1 MTDKSMSPSV
11 SPASLSKKTGVRRVN
26 NLPIFIGVGIV
37 LAFVLIIAVVA
48 AGRSQDSAAQA
59 AKDEKNSGNANI
71 FADQIVGDRV
81 DGLVMPALEEY
92 KEEQAAYVEAENP
105 TAPFEL
111 PIARANNL
119 DMPPLPEH
127 VFEDEETQRFRMSKM
142 QMFEQAVKAKSTVS
156 VSMPRSTA
164 STQPNSN
171 ASFSNNAGSDAASRL
186 AALRQEMSQQRTA
199 QTNTDPTAAYQQRLN
214 QLRSSGIGGLGA
226 GGNANSSGMSL
237 LAASNA
243 SGGSDYAQFDNQG
256 GDRWDLNTKVQA
268 PRTPFE
274 IRSGFVLPATLISG
288 INSSLSGQIIAQV
301 SQNIYDTATGKHL
314 LVPQGSRLV
323 GSYGSDVAYGQSR
336 VLVGWQRIIF
346 PDGKALDIGSMSGA
360 DGAGFAGFNDKTNN
374 HYFRVFGSA
383 FLMSGITA
391 GVALSQDSGNSS
403 SGDNQRASDA
413 MSEALG
419 QQLGQVTAA
428 MIQKNLNI
436 APTLE
441 IRPGYRFN
449 VVVTKDMAFTKAYE
463 SFDY

>member
-1 MTDKSMSPSV
+1 MSDPMSPDV
-11 SPASLSKKTGVRRVN
+11 SPSTISKKSGVRRIN
-26 NLPIFIGVGIV
+26 NLPLFIVGGVV
-37 LAFVLIIAVVA
+37 LAFILIVVMVA
-48 AGRSQDSAAQA
+48 ADRNAANQATA
-59 AKDEKNSGNANI
+59 AKENKSGGNSNI

-81 DGLVMPALEEY
+81 DGLVMPELSEYEPSATDTATPENIMELE
-92 KEEQAAYVEAENP
+92 QFRGSFQV
-105 TAPFEL
+105 
-111 PIARANNL
+111 ARANDF
-119 DMPPLPEH
+119 DMPPLPDE
-127 VFEDEETQRFRMSKM
+127 VFDDEETQRFKQTKM
-142 QMFEQAVKAKSTVS
+142 QMFEQAVKAKSTVQ
-156 VSMPRSTA
+156 VVMPRSAASSNRQEGSMNTA
-164 STQPNSN
+164 GN
-171 ASFSNNAGSDAASRL
+171 DAASRL
-186 AALRQEMSQQRTA
+186 AELRQQMGQQRA
-199 QTNTDPTAAYQQRLN
+199 GGNVDPTTAYQQRLAQIRGDAN
-214 QLRSSGIGGLGA
+214 GGSGSGGA
-226 GGNANSSGMSL
+226 MAL
-237 LAASNA
+237 LAAA
-243 SGGSDYAQFDNQG
+243 KSGGGGYGQFDNQSG
-256 GDRWDLNTKVQA
+256 GDRWELDSVTQA

-274 IRSGFVLPATLISG
+274 IRAGFVLPATLISG

-301 SQNIYDTATGKHL
+301 SQNIYDTATGKYL

-360 DGAGFAGFNDKTNN
+360 DGAGFAGFTDKTNN
-374 HYFRVFGSA
+374 HYLRIFGSA

-391 GVALSQDSGNSS
+391 GVALSQDRGNMGN
-403 SGDNQRASDA
+403 GDSQRASDA

-449 VVVTKDMAFTKAYE
+449 VVVTKDMAFTKPYE